1 MTLKAVVFATL
12 KYRDRKKNVAHLYKI
27 MKPEPLRLRTIG
39 KNYSM
44 SQVPT
49 QLLILSKCSFI
60 SFKDILTYNIIIIII
75 IIICLFVSNTNRL
88 HGYST

>member
-44 SQVPT
+44 SQVPA

-60 SFKDILTYNIIIIII
+60 SFKDILTYKLQHNNNNNNNNMF
-75 IIICLFVSNTNRL
+75 ICQQ
-88 HGYST
+88 HK